1 MSLTPDP
8 PAEARKE
15 ANRTA
20 HRKVRLAQTAPP
32 SIHHKHKKETPPKA
46 KVREAFNSFSD
57 SKDVND
63 RAQEVKSALDT
74 DRKKSVY
81 LQISGAGKE
90 QKSYLKDYDSDE
102 ENKKRKELPTPSPR
116 TMLDVM
122 IGLNAFSHVPP
133 PRCVTKTPYDISRE
147 GRKSVFIPSPQ
158 LINRPLKFTKDGRA
172 TRRRRSSVMST
183 SSVGSIN
190 DSTENIAEKFI
201 QQWRSRIASR
211 RQSICNKIAAEHSKP
226 DISHGRESIALTSVP
241 EFEPITPSPLRKE
254 SKWTFTHKSSLMPT
268 ETPAISEDEDQER
281 REQFQAWVRDKK
293 DSVKPTERPNS
304 AVLTAQQ
311 KTNERR
317 KSFADWLKKRM
328 LTMKRRNYDDDD
340 DDDDAETTDDS
351 NPYQID
357 DDPQD
362 IGDILKTVLNIKKRF
377 KDPVDFRL
385 KKFYKDLDKIK
396 ERDER
401 ARRPL
406 SEEERKRKWK
416 VLMKGIDAA
425 LADSSDEEDNWW
437 NTV

>member
-8 PAEARKE
+8 TEARRE
-15 ANRTA
+15 ANRTV
-20 HRKVRLAQTAPP
+20 HRKVRLAQTAPA
-32 SIHHKHKKETPPKA
+32 SMHHKHKKDNPPKA
-46 KVREAFNSFSD
+46 KVREAFGSA
-57 SKDVND
+57 SKDKSE
-63 RAQEVKSALDT
+63 RAQEVKSSLDT

-81 LQISGAGKE
+81 IQISGSGKE
-90 QKSYLKDYDSDE
+90 KNSYLQDYDSE
-102 ENKKRKELPTPSPR
+102 EESNKKRKELPTPSPR

-133 PRCVTKTPYDISRE
+133 PRCATKTPFEIARD

-172 TRRRRSSVMST
+172 TRRRRSSVISN

-201 QQWRSRIASR
+201 QQWRSRVASR
-211 RQSICNKIAAEHSKP
+211 RQSICNKLAAEHIKP

-241 EFEPITPSPLRKE
+241 ENEPPTSTPLRKA
-254 SKWTFTHKSSLMPT
+254 SKWTLTHKPSLMPA
-268 ETPAISEDEDQER
+268 EMPAITQDEEQER

-293 DSVKPTERPNS
+293 DSIKPTERPDS
-304 AVLTAQQ
+304 AFLSAQQ
-311 KTNERR
+311 KTNLRR

-328 LTMKRRNYDDDD
+328 LSAKQRRNSDDDD
-340 DDDDAETTDDS
+340 DDEDIDTENETG
-351 NPYQID
+351 PYQVD
-357 DDPQD
+357 DGPED
-362 IGDILKTVLNIKKRF
+362 IGDMLKTVLQIKKRF

-396 ERDER
+396 ERDDK

-406 SEEERKRKWK
+406 TEEERKRKWK
-416 VLMKGIDAA
+416 LLMKGIDAA